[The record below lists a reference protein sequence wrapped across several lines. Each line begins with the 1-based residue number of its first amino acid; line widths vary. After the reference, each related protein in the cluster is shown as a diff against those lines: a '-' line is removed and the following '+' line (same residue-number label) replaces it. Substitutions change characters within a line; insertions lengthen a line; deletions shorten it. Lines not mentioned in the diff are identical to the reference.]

1 MITHI
6 AFWKTSNTVSKW
18 VLRIQYNNA
27 YSYIYY
33 QLDDQTKKIISTSV
47 HNFLDNSILDM
58 FANIVGTSIIGESLS
73 ELKNRI
79 QTYRLV
85 YLQD

>member
-6 AFWKTSNTVSKW
+6 AFWKTSNTVSEW

-27 YSYIYY
+27 YFYIYY

-79 QTYRLV
+79 QTYRLI